1 MENNTKTL
9 DMAAVKRLM
18 EPCYELIYITY
29 RENLDHEHEAIS
41 RSLKE
46 HSGDTLRQ
54 KINEI
59 YSDACVEGMH
69 NALDY
74 LQQECKDQGYD
85 PMQVDEFFEANM
97 EAIQNEIFDRDKT
110 DVFKSLLENTMP
122 IPVRVE
128 LHSNYDVINSN
139 WLESYDGYSYM
150 ESYFGDMADKL
161 NLNPS
166 RLKWHLN
173 QYGIRTQGRF
183 PCLKERNGKE
193 WVDYRALVT
202 ELYNSHT
209 PENRFTLIATLDP
222 MELFNR
228 NFNIREI
235 TIPAG
240 NRCGFYSKTHGG
252 GSLFE
257 MPLLRPVTISLEA
270 NTPYT
275 LSLDMDRAN
284 SIQCIYGVNSDFFGE
299 KLNVVA

>member
-1 MENNTKTL
+1 
-9 DMAAVKRLM
+9 
-18 EPCYELIYITY
+18 
-29 RENLDHEHEAIS
+29 
-41 RSLKE
+41 
-46 HSGDTLRQ
+46 
-54 KINEI
+54 
-59 YSDACVEGMH
+59 MH

-74 LQQECKDQGYD
+74 LQQACKDQGYD

-202 ELYNSHT
+202 E
-209 PENRFTLIATLDP
+209 
-222 MELFNR
+222 
-228 NFNIREI
+228 
-235 TIPAG
+235 
-240 NRCGFYSKTHGG
+240 
-252 GSLFE
+252 
-257 MPLLRPVTISLEA
+257 PV
-270 NTPYT
+270 
-275 LSLDMDRAN
+275 
-284 SIQCIYGVNSDFFGE
+284 
-299 KLNVVA
+299 